1 MTKLEQV
8 KQAYANGNYKD
19 ALRIAA
25 KFPQLGDER
34 KAITL
39 ANECFSN
46 PRFYQQVGVN
56 IDQAIADG
64 VKCLGAKYGF

>member
-1 MTKLEQV
+1 MTKLKQV
-8 KQAYANGNYKD
+8 EQAYANGNYKD

-39 ANECFSN
+39 ASECFTN

-56 IDQAIADG
+56 IDQAINDG
-64 VKCLGAKYGF
+64 VKALAGKYGF

>member
-1 MTKLEQV
+1 MTKLKQV
-8 KQAYANGNYKD
+8 EQAYATGNYKD

-25 KFPQLGDER
+25 KFPQLGNER

-39 ANECFSN
+39 ASECFTN

-56 IDQAIADG
+56 IDQAINDG
-64 VKCLGAKYGF
+64 VKALAGKYGF

>member
-8 KQAYANGNYKD
+8 KQAYATGNYKD
-19 ALRIAA
+19 ALKIAA
-25 KFPQLGDER
+25 KFPQLGNER

-46 PRFYQQVGVN
+46 PRFYKQVGVN

-64 VKCLGAKYGF
+64 VKTLGAKYGF

>member
-8 KQAYANGNYKD
+8 QQAYKNGNYKD

-25 KFPQLGDER
+25 KFPQLGNER

-46 PRFYQQVGVN
+46 PRFYKQVGVN

-64 VKCLGAKYGF
+64 VKTLGAKYGF

>member
-8 KQAYANGNYKD
+8 KQAYANGNYKN

-39 ANECFSN
+39 ASECFTN

-56 IDQAIADG
+56 IDQAINDG
-64 VKCLGAKYGF
+64 VKALAGKYGF

>member
-8 KQAYANGNYKD
+8 KQAYATGNYKD

-25 KFPQLGDER
+25 KFPQLGNER

-46 PRFYQQVGVN
+46 PRFYKQVGVN

-64 VKCLGAKYGF
+64 VKTLGAKYGF

>member
-39 ANECFSN
+39 ASECFSN

-56 IDQAIADG
+56 IDQTINDG
-64 VKCLGAKYGF
+64 VKALAGKYGF